1 MTRWHATTR
10 GLAMTRDFLSFRRNA
25 VALRR
30 LKRRLQRDQ
39 RGVSAVEFAF
49 ILPIMVS
56 LFIGMID
63 TSVGIMTARKANML
77 NRTLV
82 DLTAQMQRVDNTARD
97 AIFAASGT
105 VMEPFEESNPG
116 MSIASIVIDAA
127 GSARVCWVE
136 SRNMASPFAAGGT
149 VTLPTNMR
157 IPRTSLVVA
166 VSNVTYQP
174 SFGHVIT
181 GSFQL
186 GRTPVYMRPRQGI
199 VGGPSNIE
207 QVERVG
213 RAMC

>member
-1 MTRWHATTR
+1 
-10 GLAMTRDFLSFRRNA
+10 MTRDFLSLRRNA

-30 LKRRLQRDQ
+30 LKRRLQRDE

-105 VMEPFEESNPG
+105 VMEPFEELNPG
-116 MSIASIVIDAA
+116 MSIASIVIDPA
-127 GSARVCWVE
+127 GTARVCWVE
-136 SRNMASPFAAGGT
+136 SRGMGSPFTPGGT
-149 VTLPTNMR
+149 VTLPANMR
-157 IPRTSLVVA
+157 IPRSSLVVG
-166 VSNVTYQP
+166 VSSVNYLP
-174 SFGHVIT
+174 NFGHVIT

-186 GRTPVYMRPRQGI
+186 GRTPIYMRPRQGI
-199 VGGPSNIE
+199 VGGINSIE

-213 RAMC
+213 QPMC